1 MRASKGQLLQMTYH
15 TILLSMDTETGR
27 RRRGSLNWQ
36 PSEHLVAVGGEEAP
50 EAFRRRARMRHNV
63 KPATLRGV
71 VGCAWS
77 HVLALRRIV
86 AADLRHVLVLE
97 DDARAVAALPPPGAL
112 PEDDAVHLGGALRTP
127 GSWTAQAREFPEAKE
142 VEVWRRLTPGLHA
155 LEGFSIVGAEALYVP
170 NAFVARRIL
179 AVAEDPGL
187 PLTHWD
193 LFLRKH
199 RLVRYLWA
207 PNCFAASDPEASQI
221 EGRPLLRDFYA
232 GGVRKIERRR
242 ALALALWPSR
252 GGVQEEE
259 DDPGRDIAA
268 SPVQT

>member
-1 MRASKGQLLQMTYH
+1 MTYH

-27 RRRGSLNWQ
+27 RRRGRLNWQ
-36 PSEHLVAVGGEEAP
+36 PTEHLVAVSGDEAP

-63 KPATLRGV
+63 KPATLCGV

-77 HVLALRRIV
+77 HVLALRRV
-86 AADLRHVLVLE
+86 VEADLRHVLVLE
-97 DDARAVAALPPPGAL
+97 DDARAVAALPPPDAL
-112 PEDDAVHLGGALRTP
+112 PWDDAVHLGGALRTP
-127 GSWTAQAREFPEAKE
+127 GSWAAQAREFPVAKE
-142 VEVWRRLTPGLHA
+142 IEVWRRLTPGLHA
-155 LEGFSIVGAEALYVP
+155 LEGFSIVGSEALYVP
-170 NAFVARRIL
+170 NASVARRIL

-207 PNCFAASDPEASQI
+207 PNCFAVSDPEASQI

-232 GGVRKIERRR
+232 GGVRRIERRR

-252 GGVQEEE
+252 GGA
-259 DDPGRDIAA
+259 RDEGDADEREMAA
-268 SPVQT
+268 SAPPVDT